1 MKMSLLPLKAIFPA
15 ALILASAQ
23 LSGCGS
29 NPNPCVYGTSISIL
43 SLTNHVP
50 VTGSADHSAAP
61 PGNQFQ
67 FRAEGGSYVVSGDH
81 CAVPA
86 VVGPVD
92 LNWTSSDPKDVTM
105 DSSAGET
112 NGTATCL
119 NATSSSVTVTGTPH
133 AGTGIYNPTSV
144 TGILSCK

>member
-1 MKMSLLPLKAIFPA
+1 MKTSLRTLKAAFTI
-15 ALILASAQ
+15 ALALALVQ

-43 SLTNHVP
+43 SDTNHVP

-67 FRAEGGSYVVSGDH
+67 FRAEGSAYIVSGDH

-86 VVGPVD
+86 VIGPVN
-92 LNWTSSDPKDVTM
+92 LNWTSSDPTDVTM
-105 DSSAGET
+105 DSSDSDT
-112 NGTATCL
+112 NGTATCV
-119 NATSSSVTVTGTPH
+119 NATTGSVTVTGTPH
-133 AGTGIYNPTSV
+133 VGTGIYNPTSV
-144 TGILSCK
+144 SGILSCK